1 MILYVVTLIELYTS
15 TVTLQHSISSPA
27 NTSSFPS
34 RPQSAPLNRSTSFP
48 VTAAVTSMTTM
59 MPSRELCSI
68 EEENLI
74 HRAEEDPTSSIAA
87 HGTHV
92 SEKSLL
98 VSDNFSSE
106 ILSTLD
112 LKMSGIEGA
121 SPHPPNSHHR
131 EDPLG
136 RLGRQCI
143 AELNDSPRYPLR
155 RASLTQAGQELT
167 PLKQAN
173 GRAGNSSVQVLSQA
187 VSFEVGDLSSSTL
200 LHDCDSQL
208 NFPMD
213 NTTPSHSSTP
223 AEVRSKP
230 ACRNLNSSLTEALT
244 ASLQQ
249 ANERTRSNTPLPI
262 TTDKTSVKATDHGN
276 GEACFVAGEGKS
288 HPPKAVPNTAG
299 LPTVPETT
307 REINAIARHPTAPPP
322 SATITPAATNGAAV
336 LHDAT
341 ASIEC
346 KGDII
351 SSVA

>member
-1 MILYVVTLIELYTS
+1 MVTLIEFMNYIYTS
-15 TVTLQHSISSPA
+15 TVTLQHSVSSPA

-48 VTAAVTSMTTM
+48 VTAAVTSM
-59 MPSRELCSI
+59 PSRELCSI

-74 HRAEEDPTSSIAA
+74 HRA

-98 VSDNFSSE
+98 VSGNFSSE
-106 ILSTLD
+106 IFSTLD
-112 LKMSGIEGA
+112 QKMSGIGGA
-121 SPHPPNSHHR
+121 SPHPPNSHHH

-136 RLGRQCI
+136 RVGRQCI
-143 AELNDSPRYPLR
+143 AELNNSPRYPLR

-167 PLKQAN
+167 PLKQIN
-173 GRAGNSSVQVLSQA
+173 GGAGSSSVQVSSQA
-187 VSFEVGDLSSSTL
+187 VSFEVGGLSSTL
-200 LHDCDSQL
+200 PHDCDSQL

-213 NTTPSHSSTP
+213 NTTPSHSSSP

-230 ACRNLNSSLTEALT
+230 ACRNLNDSLTKALT
-244 ASLQQ
+244 ASFQQ
-249 ANERTRSNTPLPI
+249 ANEWTRSNTPLPI
-262 TTDKTSVKATDHGN
+262 TTDKTSVEATDHGN

-299 LPTVPETT
+299 LPTVPEMT
-307 REINAIARHPTAPPP
+307 REVNATITRHPTAPPP
-322 SATITPAATNGAAV
+322 SATVTPAATTNGAAA
-336 LHDAT
+336 LHHAT

-346 KGDII
+346 KLG
-351 SSVA
+351 

>member
-1 MILYVVTLIELYTS
+1 
-15 TVTLQHSISSPA
+15 
-27 NTSSFPS
+27 
-34 RPQSAPLNRSTSFP
+34 
-48 VTAAVTSMTTM
+48 

-74 HRAEEDPTSSIAA
+74 HRDPTSSIAA

-98 VSDNFSSE
+98 VSGNFSSE
-106 ILSTLD
+106 IFSTLD
-112 LKMSGIEGA
+112 QKMSGIGGGA
-121 SPHPPNSHHR
+121 SPHLPSSRHR

-143 AELNDSPRYPLR
+143 AELNNSPRYPLR
-155 RASLTQAGQELT
+155 RASLTQADQELT
-167 PLKQAN
+167 PLKQIN
-173 GRAGNSSVQVLSQA
+173 GGADKSSVQVSNQA
-187 VSFEVGDLSSSTL
+187 VSFEVGGISSAL
-200 LHDCDSQL
+200 PHDCDSQL

-230 ACRNLNSSLTEALT
+230 ACRNLNNSLTEALT

-262 TTDKTSVKATDHGN
+262 TTDKTSVEATDHGN
-276 GEACFVAGEGKS
+276 GEACFVASEGKS
-288 HPPKAVPNTAG
+288 HPPKAVPNTTG

-307 REINAIARHPTAPPP
+307 REVNATITRHPTAPPP
-322 SATITPAATNGAAV
+322 SATVTPAATNGAAA

-351 SSVA
+351 NVVQAHCYAYILDSIS